1 MTEFI
6 ISVAEEKK
14 IKMQLETINGD
25 LVTVLDEKVSMG
37 SELQLTYKLNNK
49 ELNEKKYYVVLYID
63 NMLKSEI
70 PLLNDM

>member
-37 SELQLTYKLNNK
+37 SELQLT
-49 ELNEKKYYVVLYID
+49 
-63 NMLKSEI
+63 
-70 PLLNDM
+70 